1 MKKVA
6 LVGKPNVGK
15 SSLFNRIIGHK
26 KAIVDDAP
34 GVTRDRNYEV
44 ATWVGREFYC
54 IDTGGVIKQTTAP
67 FQEVI
72 NQQVDYAIEEADI
85 ILFIV
90 SEKEGVDQNDQYIAK
105 LLKSR
110 ARGKKIILVVNKA
123 ENYNHSQDKIYYQL
137 KFGKFFP
144 ISCTH
149 GIGVGDLLDEV
160 VLQLDKTPERKE
172 EKSFK
177 FCIIGRPNVGKS
189 SLVNTLMGQNRVIVS
204 PIANATRDSIDCK
217 FKYHGRNYTIIDTA
231 GIRRKG
237 KMSENVDKYSY
248 LRTEQA
254 IARSDLIIV
263 MLDGSEEFN
272 EQDEVIAG
280 LAYKANIPTII
291 VVNKWDKIPDKSNET
306 VSKLTKLIR
315 VNFDY
320 LAWAPIVF
328 ISAKENKKVQN
339 IFATIQE
346 IEDKM
351 HIKVATSALNEVL
364 AKAQILNPPPKF
376 KGNRLTIHYG
386 TQVESRIPTFV
397 LFTNDPKFLHFSYA
411 RYIENQI
418 RTAFDIQN
426 VPITVYYKDKNSR
439 VRTEKNKGE

>member
-34 GVTRDRNYEV
+34 GITRDRNYEI
-44 ATWVGREFYC
+44 ATWVGRDFQVV
-54 IDTGGVIKQTTAP
+54 DTGGIIKNINAP

-72 NQQVDYAIEEADI
+72 NQQVNYAIADADI

-90 SEKEGVDQNDQYIAK
+90 SEKEGINHDDQYIAK
-105 LLKSR
+105 LLKKN
-110 ARGKKIILVVNKA
+110 AKNKKIILVVNKA
-123 ENYNHSQDKIYYQL
+123 ENYNHNQDKSYYNL
-137 KFGKFFP
+137 KFGKWIP

-149 GIGVGDLLDEV
+149 GIGIGDLLDEV
-160 VLQLDKTPERKE
+160 VEQLSKTPERKE

-189 SLVNTLMGQNRVIVS
+189 SLVNTLIGQERVIVS
-204 PIANATRDSIDCK
+204 PEANTTRDSIDVT
-217 FKYHGRNYTIIDTA
+217 FKYHGKNYTIIDTA

-237 KMSENVDKYSY
+237 KMSANVDKYSY

-254 IARSDLIIV
+254 IARSNLIIV
-263 MLDGSEEFN
+263 MLDGSDEFN
-272 EQDEVIAG
+272 EQDKVIAG

-291 VVNKWDKIPDKSNET
+291 VVNKWDLIPNKSNET
-306 VSKLTKLIR
+306 ANKLTKLIR
-315 VNFDY
+315 ADFEY
-320 LAWAPIVF
+320 LSWAPIIY
-328 ISAKENKKVQN
+328 ISAKENKKIQN
-339 IFATIQE
+339 IFKT
-346 IEDKM
+346 IED
-351 HIKVATSALNEVL
+351 IDNQLRTKVATSALNEVV
-364 AKAQILNPPPKF
+364 ARAQILNPPPKF

-386 TQVESRIPTFV
+386 TQVEGNVPTFV
-397 LFTNDPKFLHFSYA
+397 LFTNDPKYLHFSYA
-411 RYIENQI
+411 RYMENQI
-418 RTAFDIQN
+418 REAFGITY

-439 VRTEKNKGE
+439 TRK